1 METQCEKCVCSKVCK
16 YRDMGIEKIEQNI
29 ELDRDVQKL
38 KDCLE
43 IEIRCKNYVES
54 RDAKVEKLS
63 K

>member
-1 METQCEKCVCSKVCK
+1 MGTLCENCVCSKVCK
-16 YRDMGIEKIEQNI
+16 YREMGIEKIGQNI
-29 ELDRDVQKL
+29 ELDNDVQKF

-54 RDAKVEKLS
+54 GDAKFEKLS